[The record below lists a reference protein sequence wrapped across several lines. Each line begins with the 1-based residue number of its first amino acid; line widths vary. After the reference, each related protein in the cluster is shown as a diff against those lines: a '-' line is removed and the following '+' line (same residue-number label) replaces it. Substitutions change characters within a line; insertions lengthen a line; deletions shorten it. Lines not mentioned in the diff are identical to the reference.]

1 MVLSFFLSLHL
12 YLFFHVDFFALLV
25 VEFIGEERNALVGGD
40 VYSEAILHLPPHFH
54 RDEPLIDVGGYI
66 GVYMQ
71 VKPANLQ
78 CLYKVINLSFQ
89 GVGEEYRRFDGALSE
104 AYGATLLDGDIHG
117 GAYALACYLH

>member
-12 YLFFHVDFFALLV
+12 YLFLHIDFFALLV
-25 VEFIGEERNALVGGD
+25 VEFVGEERNALVGGD
-40 VYSEAILHLPPHFH
+40 VYPEAILHLPPHFH

-78 CLYKVINLSFQ
+78 CLYEVINLVFQ
-89 GVGEEYRRFDGALSE
+89 RVGKEYRCLDGALSE
-104 AYGATLLDGDIHG
+104 AYGTALLDGDIHSW
-117 GAYALACYLH
+117 AYALACNLH